1 MASRTDTERYDQAL
15 AYIKTNISADLGRQI
30 ELKSAGQ
37 KKKVGAALSL
47 AWHGFKN
54 TGSKSQHMALR
65 SLLLCQNTLL
75 DPKQYAY
82 PVGDDKKAATNYL
95 GKDCKN
101 TIEFFK
107 NKTEPTICKSIESYT
122 RLPNVTLAKFAQA
135 ARDLTDMAG
144 AFNLCSVSREQ
155 NTTFGGTTNCYGA
168 VKIWLFKSG
177 LCSLRWLLEEGNK
190 LDAYSCNQII
200 GDGDVVLERDINNIA
215 EGKVFN
221 IHDSVNPAICHWGVC
236 LGGGRAAAS
245 NTTAGGMGK
254 TGAVFV
260 DFESGN
266 TSYGIFSL
274 QSSVDVCKTTYKSGA
289 VVLKVTDPL
298 ASQAY
303 Y

>member
-1 MASRTDTERYDQAL
+1 MAARTDTERYDQAL
-15 AYIKTNISADLGRQI
+15 AYIKTNISADLGQQI

-65 SLLLCQNTLL
+65 SLLLCQNVLL
-75 DPKQYAY
+75 DPKQYEY
-82 PVGDDKKAATNYL
+82 PVGDKSATNYL
-95 GKDCKN
+95 GKGCKN

-107 NKTEPTICKSIESYT
+107 NKDEQTICKSIQCYT

-135 ARDLTDMAG
+135 ARDLTNMAG
-144 AFNLCSVSREQ
+144 DFNLCSVTRDQ
-155 NTTFGGTTNCYGA
+155 NTNFGGTTNCYGA

-177 LCSLRWLLEEGNK
+177 LCSLRWLLEEGNQ
-190 LDAYSCNQII
+190 LDAYSCNRII
-200 GDGDVVLERDINNIA
+200 GDGAVVPEDRIDTIA
-215 EGKVFN
+215 EGMVFN

-236 LGGGRAAAS
+236 LGGGKAAAS
-245 NTTAGGMGK
+245 NTSAGGMSK

-260 DFESGN
+260 AFDSG
-266 TSYGIFSL
+266 SSPYGIFTL
-274 QSSVDVCKTTYKSGA
+274 KSSVDVCKTIYKSGA

-298 ASQAY
+298 ASAAY